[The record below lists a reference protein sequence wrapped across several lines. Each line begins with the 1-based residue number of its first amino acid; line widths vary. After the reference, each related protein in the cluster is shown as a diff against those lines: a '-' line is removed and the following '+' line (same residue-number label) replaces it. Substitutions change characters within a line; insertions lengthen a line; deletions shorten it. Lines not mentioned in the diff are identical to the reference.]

1 MDPRHT
7 GLGRMSAEPPV
18 IPASDE
24 ARRWAVE
31 ELSKAEYREAAPGWL
46 DGLWQDLMDWLG
58 SLGNSPGLD
67 GSPAAPLIGVGIAV
81 VIGVAI
87 MLARPRLNARS
98 APHRDVFDVDATMS
112 ASAYRVRAAAAASAG
127 EWGAAV
133 VDCFRA
139 LVRTAE
145 DRNVLDARPGRT
157 ADEVARE
164 LAGPFSP
171 EARRLGWAARTFDG
185 IRYGNEAAGRDDY
198 AAMLELD
205 AALQSLK
212 PANAAVPAEPAV
224 PR

>member
-1 MDPRHT
+1 
-7 GLGRMSAEPPV
+7 MSAEPPV
-18 IPASDE
+18 IPGRDE
-24 ARRWAVE
+24 ARRWAME
-31 ELSKAEYREAAPGWL
+31 ELSKPEYRDAAPGWL
-46 DGLWQDLMDWLG
+46 DGLWQQLLDWLR
-58 SLGNSPGLD
+58 SLDSSSGAD
-67 GSPAAPLIGVGIAV
+67 GTPAAVLIGVGIAV

-98 APHRDVFDVDATMS
+98 APHREVFDADATMS

-145 DRNVLDARPGRT
+145 DRNVLDPRPGRT

-171 EARRLGWAARTFDG
+171 EARRLDWAARTFDG
-185 IRYGNEAAGRDDY
+185 IRYGNEPTDRDVY

-212 PANAAVPAEPAV
+212 PANGAVPAAPAV

>member
-1 MDPRHT
+1 VHARPT
-7 GLGRMSAEPPV
+7 GHGRMSAEPPV
-18 IPASDE
+18 IPGSDE

-31 ELSKAEYREAAPGWL
+31 ELSKPEYREAAPGWL
-46 DGLWQDLMDWLG
+46 DGLWRDLMDWLR
-58 SLGNSPGLD
+58 SLDSSPGVD
-67 GSPAAPLIGVGIAV
+67 GTPVAPLIGVGIAV

-98 APHRDVFDVDATMS
+98 APHREVFDADATMS
-112 ASAYRVRAAAAASAG
+112 ASAYRLRAAAAASAG

-145 DRNVLDARPGRT
+145 DRNVLDPLPGRT

-164 LAGPFSP
+164 LAGPFGA

-185 IRYGNEAAGRDDY
+185 IRYGNEATDRDGY

-212 PANAAVPAEPAV
+212 PVDGAVPAGPAV